1 MNIVLIDSKL
11 ELQIKLKLCI
21 THDFLMELL
30 SFGDN
35 MKVIEPESLAKEI
48 QEAHESAFNQ
58 YGE

>member
-1 MNIVLIDSKL
+1 
-11 ELQIKLKLCI
+11 
-21 THDFLMELL
+21 MELL